1 MQFNFHIM
9 NHHIIAELNSKSI
22 VIKSVNDALD
32 LLANANAHESNKII
46 VRKINITTDFFDL
59 KTRLAGEILQKF
71 VNYDFRLAIVGD
83 FSEYS
88 SKSLWDFIYES
99 NRIGKIIFVP
109 TLDEAIAKLAMINY

>member
-22 VIKSVNDALD
+22 VIQSVNDALD

-46 VRKINITTDFFDL
+46 VRNINITTDFFDL

-71 VNYDFRLAIVGD
+71 VNYDFHLAIVGD
-83 FSEYS
+83 FVQS
-88 SKSLWDFIYES
+88 SSRSLRDFIYES

-109 TLDEAIAKLAMINY
+109 TLDEAIAKLSMIND